1 MRVLSTPTRPRF
13 VVGVVAV
20 GIIAGAAAVL
30 YGWHTGS
37 QILVRGGMSGVPV
50 QYNTAAAFAVTGL
63 ALLLIAAG
71 ATRTGAVLGLPLL
84 AIGLLT
90 LFQYMTGIDVALDR
104 ALFEPWHV
112 ARRAYPGRMAPQSAL
127 GFLGIG
133 AGLLSIRRAPL
144 VGSSLAI
151 AIVVLGTLTLAGYLM
166 SVRTTFAWGGATPI
180 ALVAAVGMIAA
191 GGCLAMLV
199 SPQLA
204 VDRPGGPWIA
214 YVAGA
219 ACLLGAV
226 SFAGA
231 ITQQRDHLIDRVLAE
246 ALKGLS
252 REVRSQVRRHS
263 SGLQHLETRLPSL
276 DDGFRACRATSRLL
290 MRTPKGP
297 AAIEWI
303 DRDLHTRRRV
313 ISRESPEAAAQTHG
327 LDAAERAAFRAHE
340 TRDGTFT
347 TPPRALQDGRVFFRI
362 AIPVHGRR
370 SKVGFVSA
378 VFFLDEFLQSVVGA
392 ERPLYDLTITAGRR
406 AIFTSGPGGDPPPW
420 QTTAEVE
427 LPGAIVWFVTI
438 APSRSFEAF
447 FDTGLSEFVLAAGLL
462 LAVLVSTTIRGWQRV
477 DLQRRAL
484 VETNQVLREEVE
496 RHRREADARIS
507 AEDRLRLVH
516 HSSPGH
522 AHRRQHLEEDLRRF
536 ASFVSHELRQP
547 LASMGIFVKLL
558 ESRVAADDTSGR
570 EYVDELRTNVDR
582 MASSI
587 EGQLALVRM
596 VTSEEDASFESVI
609 DLNAVLVDASAG
621 LAAQLD
627 EIDATITVAP
637 LAAILGNPQ
646 QVEQVFRNLI
656 ENAIKYRHPER
667 PLTITIDG
675 ARIDDAMYEV
685 RVADNGTGFPPE
697 DAPAMF
703 TMFHRLDPARATGS
717 GLGLALCRRIVE
729 RHGGAIRGEGRPDEG
744 ATLYVSFPL
753 ARDRAA

>member
-1 MRVLSTPTRPRF
+1 
-13 VVGVVAV
+13 
-20 GIIAGAAAVL
+20 
-30 YGWHTGS
+30 
-37 QILVRGGMSGVPV
+37 
-50 QYNTAAAFAVTGL
+50 
-63 ALLLIAAG
+63 
-71 ATRTGAVLGLPLL
+71 
-84 AIGLLT
+84 
-90 LFQYMTGIDVALDR
+90 
-104 ALFEPWHV
+104 
-112 ARRAYPGRMAPQSAL
+112 
-127 GFLGIG
+127 
-133 AGLLSIRRAPL
+133 
-144 VGSSLAI
+144 
-151 AIVVLGTLTLAGYLM
+151 
-166 SVRTTFAWGGATPI
+166 
-180 ALVAAVGMIAA
+180 
-191 GGCLAMLV
+191 
-199 SPQLA
+199 
-204 VDRPGGPWIA
+204 
-214 YVAGA
+214 
-219 ACLLGAV
+219 
-226 SFAGA
+226 
-231 ITQQRDHLIDRVLAE
+231 
-246 ALKGLS
+246 
-252 REVRSQVRRHS
+252 
-263 SGLQHLETRLPSL
+263 
-276 DDGFRACRATSRLL
+276 
-290 MRTPKGP
+290 
-297 AAIEWI
+297 
-303 DRDLHTRRRV
+303 
-313 ISRESPEAAAQTHG
+313 
-327 LDAAERAAFRAHE
+327 
-340 TRDGTFT
+340 
-347 TPPRALQDGRVFFRI
+347 
-362 AIPVHGRR
+362 
-370 SKVGFVSA
+370 
-378 VFFLDEFLQSVVGA
+378 
-392 ERPLYDLTITAGRR
+392 
-406 AIFTSGPGGDPPPW
+406 
-420 QTTAEVE
+420 
-427 LPGAIVWFVTI
+427 
-438 APSRSFEAF
+438 
-447 FDTGLSEFVLAAGLL
+447 
-462 LAVLVSTTIRGWQRV
+462 
-477 DLQRRAL
+477 
-484 VETNQVLREEVE
+484 VLREEVE